1 MIVTSNYT
9 RDDGVNLIVHESDK
23 GLYIIQEQTGKLY
36 DKAID
41 VPDRGFTYRE
51 SEITIETD

>member
-1 MIVTSNYT
+1 MIVRSNYT
-9 RDDGVNLIVHESDK
+9 RQDGVILIVHESDK

-51 SEITIETD
+51 SEIPIETD